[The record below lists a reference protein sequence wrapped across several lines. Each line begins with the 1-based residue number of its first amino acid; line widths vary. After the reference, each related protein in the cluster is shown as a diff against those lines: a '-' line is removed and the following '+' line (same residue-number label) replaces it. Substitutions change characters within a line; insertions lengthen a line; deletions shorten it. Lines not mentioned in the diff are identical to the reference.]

1 MKKATLKFAS
11 IHIEDSPQDVP
22 LAAASL
28 KAQLDSVPSISRKL
42 DVSFHDYTVD
52 NSADFIAEDICG
64 NIPDMIGFSTYLWN
78 RHIVCEICRLIRE
91 KFPAVMLF
99 AGGAEA
105 TALPLILLDSAPFDF
120 VIKGEG
126 EIVLTEVMNR
136 LLNGKTLENIPGVFL
151 KGAKI
156 NPGKDQQPVMDINVL
171 PSPYLSGTMDPCRY
185 SRLWW
190 ELSRGCPF
198 KCGFCFE
205 SRGVAGV
212 RQISLERIR
221 KELELFEEKKVNQ
234 IFVLDP
240 TFNCDL
246 KRAKKILRMILKT
259 APLIHY
265 TFEIRAEFIDSEL
278 AGLFAGL
285 HCSLQVGLQSI
296 HPEVLANVNR
306 TINTVKFAEKISLL
320 NQAGA
325 IFGLD
330 LIYGLPGDTPDGFKE
345 SLNYALSLQP
355 NHLDIFPLAV
365 IPGTALYDQAE
376 SFSLNCLKDAPYTL
390 ISSPGFSQAEMARAE
405 SLKNACEIFYNRGG
419 ATGWMFMALETIGID
434 PVSFLSDF
442 AGHLSSC
449 EQPLKLTKEEIT
461 VMQTSFVKEQFI
473 RHDKKNLFP
482 VMEDIIKIHG
492 ALNSSLYAGPLV
504 TEGKGK
510 FNDETVFCLSPGTI
524 SLSLTYDFDELMTV
538 GELTFEEFLD
548 HYHRKKTYL
557 VVYNCGGA
565 VKTMTIDH
573 TLSRLLRSFTG
584 IETLQHIC
592 EKENIKSRKKIYE
605 FLEVAVKEQMIH
617 IIRPLQN

>member
-1 MKKATLKFAS
+1 LKKTTLKLIS
-11 IHIEDSPQDVP
+11 INIKDSPQAVP

-28 KAQLDSVPSISRKL
+28 KAQLDSVDSISRKL
-42 DVSFHDYTVD
+42 DVSFHDYTID
-52 NSADFIAEDICG
+52 NSAEFISEDLCRD
-64 NIPDMIGFSTYLWN
+64 IPDMIGFSTYLWN
-78 RHIVCEICRLIRE
+78 KNLVCETCRLIKD
-91 KFPAVMLF
+91 KFPAVILF
-99 AGGAEA
+99 AGGSEA
-105 TALPLILLDSAPFDF
+105 TALPLVLLDSAPFDF
-120 VIKGEG
+120 IVKGEG
-126 EIVLTEVMNR
+126 EIVLTEVMHG
-136 LLNGKTLENIPGVFL
+136 LLKGAAPENIPGVFL

-156 NPGKDQQPVMDINVL
+156 KPGKDQQPVMDLNAL

-185 SRLWW
+185 TGLWW

-212 RQISLERIR
+212 RQYSLERIQ

-265 TFEIRAEFIDSEL
+265 TFEIRTEFIDREL

-285 HCSLQVGLQSI
+285 HCGLQVGLQSA
-296 HPEVLANVNR
+296 HPEVLANINR
-306 TINTVKFAEKISLL
+306 KIDTVKYARKISLL

-325 IFGLD
+325 VFGLD
-330 LIYGLPGDTPDGFKE
+330 LIYGLPGDTLAGFKE
-345 SLNYALSLQP
+345 SLNYALGLQP

-376 SFSLNCLKDAPYTL
+376 SFSLNCLKDAPYTM
-390 ISSPGFSQAEMARAE
+390 ISSPGFSESEMAQAEC
-405 SLKNACEIFYNRGG
+405 LKNACEIFYNRGG

-434 PVSFLSDF
+434 PVGFLSDF
-442 AGHLSSC
+442 AVYLSSC
-449 EQPLKLTKEEIT
+449 EEPLKLTKEEIT
-461 VMQTSFVKEQFI
+461 VMQASFVKEQFI
-473 RHDKKNLFP
+473 KHNKKRLFP

-492 ALNSSLYAGPLV
+492 ALNSSLYAGPLAAAGSG
-504 TEGKGK
+504 T
-510 FNDETVFCLSPGTI
+510 FNDETVFALSPGTI
-524 SLSLTYDFDELMTV
+524 CLSLKYDFDELMTV

-548 HYHRKKTYL
+548 NNQRKKTCL
-557 VVYNCGGA
+557 VVYNYGGA
-565 VKTMTIDH
+565 VKTLTIDH
-573 TLSRLLRSFTG
+573 TLDRLLRSFTG
-584 IETLQHIC
+584 IETLGQIC

-605 FLEVAVKEQMIH
+605 FLEIAVKEQMIH
-617 IIRPLQN
+617 TM

>member
-1 MKKATLKFAS
+1 
-11 IHIEDSPQDVP
+11 
-22 LAAASL
+22 
-28 KAQLDSVPSISRKL
+28 
-42 DVSFHDYTVD
+42 
-52 NSADFIAEDICG
+52 
-64 NIPDMIGFSTYLWN
+64 MIGFSTYLWN
-78 RHIVCEICRLIRE
+78 KNIVCETCRLIKS
-91 KFPAVMLF
+91 KFPDVLLF
-99 AGGAEA
+99 AGGSEA
-105 TALPLILLDSAPFDF
+105 TALPLKLLDSAPLDF

-136 LLNGKTLENIPGVFL
+136 LLNGETLENIPGVFL

-156 NPGKDQQPVMDINVL
+156 HPGKDQQPVMDLNVL

-185 SRLWW
+185 TGLWW

-212 RQISLERIR
+212 RQYSFERIQ

-240 TFNCDL
+240 TFNYDL

-265 TFEIRAEFIDSEL
+265 TFEIRTEFIDREI

-285 HCSLQVGLQSI
+285 HCGLQVGLQSA
-296 HPEVLANVNR
+296 HPEVLANINR
-306 TINTVKFAEKISLL
+306 KLDTVKFAEKISQL
-320 NQAGA
+320 NEAGA

-330 LIYGLPGDTPDGFKE
+330 LIYGLPGDTPAGFKE

-390 ISSPGFSQAEMARAE
+390 ISSPSFSESEMAQAEC
-405 SLKNACEIFYNRGG
+405 LKDACEIFYNRGG
-419 ATGWMFMALETIGID
+419 ATGWMFMALETLGID

-442 AGHLSSC
+442 AVHLSSC
-449 EQPLKLTKEEIT
+449 EQPLQLSKEEIT
-461 VMQTSFVKEQFI
+461 VMQAAFVKEQFI

-482 VMEDIIKIHG
+482 VMEDIIKVHG
-492 ALNSSLYAGPLV
+492 ALNSSLYAGPQIL
-504 TEGKGK
+504 TGSGR

-524 SLSLTYDFDELMTV
+524 SLTLKYDFDELMTV
-538 GELTFEEFLD
+538 GELTFEEFLE

-557 VVYNCGGA
+557 VVYNYGGA
-565 VKTMTIDH
+565 VKTLIIDH
-573 TLSRLLRSFTG
+573 TLGRLLDSFTG
-584 IETLQHIC
+584 IETLRLVC

-605 FLEVAVKEQMIH
+605 FLEVAVEEQIIH
-617 IIRPLQN
+617 AM

>member
-1 MKKATLKFAS
+1 LKKITLKLVS
-11 IHIEDSPQDVP
+11 IHIKDSPQAVP

-28 KAQLDSVPSISRKL
+28 KAQLDSVDSINQKL
-42 DVSFHDYTVD
+42 NVSFHDYTID
-52 NSADFIAEDICG
+52 NSADFISEDLCR

-78 RHIVCEICRLIRE
+78 RHVVCETCRIIRG
-91 KFPAVMLF
+91 KFPAVLLF

-136 LLNGKTLENIPGVFL
+136 LLNGETLKDIPGVFL

-156 NPGKDQQPVMDINVL
+156 NPRKDQQPVMDLNAL

-185 SRLWW
+185 TGLWW

-205 SRGVAGV
+205 SRGVTGV
-212 RQISLERIR
+212 RQYSLERIQ

-240 TFNCDL
+240 TFNCDM

-265 TFEIRAEFIDSEL
+265 TFEIRTEFIDHEI

-285 HCSLQVGLQSI
+285 HCSLQVGLQSA
-296 HPEVLANVNR
+296 HPEVLANINR
-306 TINTVKFAEKISLL
+306 KIDTVKFAEKISLL

-330 LIYGLPGDTPDGFKE
+330 LIYGLPGDTPAEFKE
-345 SLNYALSLQP
+345 SLNYALGLQP

-365 IPGTALYDQAE
+365 IPGTALYDNAE

-390 ISSPGFSQAEMARAE
+390 ISSPGFSESEMDQAE

-419 ATGWMFMALETIGID
+419 ATGWMFMALETLDID
-434 PVSFLSDF
+434 PADFLSDF
-442 AGHLSSC
+442 AVHLSSC

-461 VMQTSFVKEQFI
+461 VMQASFVKEQFI
-473 RHDKKNLFP
+473 RHNKKNLFP
-482 VMEDIIKIHG
+482 VMEDIIKIHS

-504 TEGKGK
+504 TAGESR
-510 FNDETVFCLSPGTI
+510 FNDETVFGLSPGTI
-524 SLSLTYDFDELMTV
+524 SLSLKYDFNELMTV

-557 VVYNCGGA
+557 VVYNRVGA
-565 VKTMTIDH
+565 VKTLTIDH

-584 IETLQHIC
+584 IETLRQIFR
-592 EKENIKSRKKIYE
+592 KENIKSRKKIYE
-605 FLEVAVKEQMIH
+605 FLEFAVKEQMIH
-617 IIRPLQN
+617 AI

>member
-1 MKKATLKFAS
+1 MKKRTLKLIS
-11 IHIEDSPQDVP
+11 INIKDSPQAVP

-28 KAQLDSVPSISRKL
+28 KAQLDSVDSISQKL

-52 NSADFIAEDICG
+52 NSANFIAEDICR

-78 RHIVCEICRLIRE
+78 KNIVCETCQLIKD
-91 KFPAVMLF
+91 KFPDVLLF

-105 TALPLILLDSAPFDF
+105 TALPLRLLDSAPFDF

-136 LLNGKTLENIPGVFL
+136 LLNSETLEDIPGVFL

-156 NPGKDQQPVMDINVL
+156 NPGKDQQPVMDLNTL

-185 SRLWW
+185 TGLWW

-212 RQISLERIR
+212 RQYSLERIQ

-246 KRAKKILRMILKT
+246 KRAKEILRMILKT

-265 TFEIRAEFIDSEL
+265 TFEIRTEFIDREL
-278 AGLFAGL
+278 AALFAGL
-285 HCSLQVGLQSI
+285 HCGLQVGLQSA
-296 HPEVLANVNR
+296 HPEVLANINR
-306 TINTVKFAEKISLL
+306 KIDTVKFAKKISLL

-330 LIYGLPGDTPDGFKE
+330 LIYGLPGDTLAGFKE
-345 SLNYALSLQP
+345 SLNYALGLQP

-390 ISSPGFSQAEMARAE
+390 ISAPGFSESEMARAE

-419 ATGWMFMALETIGID
+419 ATGWMFMVLETLDVD
-434 PVSFLSDF
+434 PVGFLSDF
-442 AGHLSSC
+442 AEHLSSC
-449 EQPLKLTKEEIT
+449 EQPMKLTKEEIT
-461 VMQTSFVKEQFI
+461 VMQSSFVKEQFI
-473 RHDKKNLFP
+473 RHNKKNLFP
-482 VMEDIIKIHG
+482 VMEDIIKVHG
-492 ALNSSLYAGPLV
+492 ALNSSLYAGPQV
-504 TEGKGK
+504 TAGSGT
-510 FNDETVFCLSPGTI
+510 FNDETVFCLSAGTI
-524 SLSLTYDFDELMTV
+524 CLSLKYDFDELMAV
-538 GELTFEEFLD
+538 GELTFEEFLEN
-548 HYHRKKTYL
+548 YHRKKTYL
-557 VVYNCGGA
+557 VVYNYGGA
-565 VKTMTIDH
+565 VKTLTIDL
-573 TLSRLLRSFTG
+573 TISRLLDSFTG
-584 IETLQHIC
+584 IETLRLVC

-617 IIRPLQN
+617 AV